1 MLLKKWKDGSA
12 GHAKAM
18 AAAFVNAIMYAG
30 ILGVVTL
37 IALHL
42 SK

>member
-1 MLLKKWKDGSA
+1 MLLNKWKDGSA

-18 AAAFVNAIMYAG
+18 AAAFVNAIVYAG
-30 ILGVVTL
+30 ILGAVAL
-37 IALHL
+37 IGLHL